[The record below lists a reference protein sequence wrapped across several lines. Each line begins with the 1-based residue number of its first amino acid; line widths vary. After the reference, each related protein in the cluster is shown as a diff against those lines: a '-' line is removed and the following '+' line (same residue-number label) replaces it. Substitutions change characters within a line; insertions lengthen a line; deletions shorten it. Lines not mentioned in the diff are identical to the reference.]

1 MQKTEHRVTL
11 TVTFIVTMFTLT
23 NGPSALV
30 HLVMYAT
37 HEELYD
43 LTMIS
48 STLVI
53 CGKASNFIL
62 FCLGSK
68 HFRLRLL
75 KLVTSSEELCRF
87 FFFLVLHTRS
97 SYLFKTAKCETS
109 SFSRL
114 GSS

>member
-48 STLVI
+48 
-53 CGKASNFIL
+53 
-62 FCLGSK
+62 
-68 HFRLRLL
+68 R
-75 KLVTSSEELCRF
+75 LVTSSEELCRF

>member
-48 STLVI
+48 RLVEDLI
-53 CGKASNFIL
+53 FQLIL
-62 FCLGSK
+62 FE
-68 HFRLRLL
+68 RLL
-75 KLVTSSEELCRF
+75 NSNLNFT
-87 FFFLVLHTRS
+87 
-97 SYLFKTAKCETS
+97 
-109 SFSRL
+109 L
-114 GSS
+114 GEANN